1 MRNAIIDA
9 LHITSPLMFQFD
21 LWPASLIDVAMGGC
35 LLLIVSL
42 ILSIMIERLAWQL
55 ASDYRR
61 RREARFAEAVLGV
74 LIDQQTLQSLSSGA
88 RRARLGS
95 RPFDTLILERML
107 IQQASELRGGDRQN
121 MARVFEDSG
130 LVERAIRQMRS
141 LRWWQRFVAAQKL
154 GAMRSARAVPA
165 LICAAGD
172 RNPTVRLAALRALGD
187 INDASAYPLLLQA
200 LEERATATP
209 MLDIVLAIG
218 SSISPYLLERFESLR
233 DTQFRIFYVRLLGLF
248 QEPIALDALLPLVED
263 ADPILRYEAI
273 VALGAIGDARA
284 VEALHT
290 VLHDAD
296 EPIRLP
302 KPYVDGIY

>member
-55 ASDYRR
+55 ANDYRR

-209 MLDIVLAIG
+209 MLDIVLAIR
-218 SSISPYLLERFESLR
+218 SSMSPYLLERFESLR
-233 DTQFRIFYVRLLGLF
+233 EHSSGYSTCACLGCS
-248 QEPIALDALLPLVED
+248 
-263 ADPILRYEAI
+263 RS
-273 VALGAIGDARA
+273 R
-284 VEALHT
+284 
-290 VLHDAD
+290 
-296 EPIRLP
+296 
-302 KPYVDGIY
+302 